1 MGEVGYIEGKN
12 LTIEYRWAEGS
23 YDRLAAL
30 AADLVGR
37 QVAVIAA
44 TGGEASG
51 LAAKAATAKIPIV
64 FTIRG
69 DPVDKRLGKVPRFCT
84 HYSRRQLLAKA
95 AIAASRVA
103 S

>member
-1 MGEVGYIEGKN
+1 LGEVGYIEGKN

-51 LAAKAATAKIPIV
+51 LAAKAATAPGEILP
-64 FTIRG
+64 
-69 DPVDKRLGKVPRFCT
+69 VPRA
-84 HYSRRQLLAKA
+84 RARA
-95 AIAASRVA
+95 
-103 S
+103 